1 MGQQKLTLFI
11 QDVFTSPGDPV
22 FYLHHAMIDRVW
34 WIWQLQ
40 DLDSRLTSVGG
51 RVGGGSNRQGS
62 LQDNVNL
69 GLQGGDVA
77 LGELLNTMGGKS
89 GDFCYIYV

>member
-1 MGQQKLTLFI
+1 MTNNTLK

-40 DLDSRLTSVGG
+40 DLDTRLTAVAG
-51 RVGGGSNRQGS
+51 RVGGGSTRQGS
-62 LQDNVNL
+62 LQDDVSL
-69 GLQGGDVA
+69 GFAAGSTV
-77 LGELLNTMGGKS
+77 LGELMDTMGGKG